1 MNLFIAAKGL
11 SEPNRVK
18 TLRHQVQTC
27 LEDYIN
33 DRQYDSRGRF
43 GEILLLL
50 PPLQSIT
57 WQLIEQIQFAK
68 LLGTAKIDSLIQEM
82 LLGGSVSVNV
92 NANPST
98 QIQWSRNQQLWQ
110 GSYPSMSYP
119 IFIESLSTKKLFLT
133 NIYIH

>member
-1 MNLFIAAKGL
+1 MPIAAKGL
-11 SEPNRVK
+11 HEPNRVK

-82 LLGGSVSVNV
+82 LLGGNV
-92 NANPST
+92 NAINSAQP
-98 QIQWSRNQQLWQ
+98 QIQWQTSSKSQSQLWQ
-110 GSYPSMSYP
+110 GSYPSMSIDCLISSQP
-119 IFIESLSTKKLFLT
+119 V
-133 NIYIH
+133 